1 MKTLVAFLSLFF
13 SFQLFAFAQIDAIES
28 LFEKEAPEFQVNT
41 TVLEDGKLELEI
53 YYTHS
58 RVNTLEVSFWQ
69 MDRGNSRLNQGQRSL
84 IGQIQKLSN
93 RQPTTLVV
101 EGLTNGYFYG
111 FGVDYRRPS
120 NLNLVTKPFKARLL
134 LEGYQYQSISPVV
147 ANRMPGKIETPPASN
162 TEFASKNIEPQTIDN
177 CQNPRIRLSIK
188 SSGYCQDGSMPALL
202 IQNNIDQNW
211 EFTIER
217 RASFGYWQSIYGE
230 GKRLSAKGSIT
241 RTEPLCLLTNGS
253 HELRVL
259 AWGEDCETPV
269 VKVLREPVNVG
280 NGIVAA
286 TKMEEKEEAPSQ
298 YNFLAKSPKK
308 IPDTCLVK
316 GDATL
321 TGNKVSGF
329 VELDRSSPCGTWSPY
344 AMIRYVHPGHRDIV
358 LEPMRLELGE
368 KIEFTMTLD
377 EYDLDRTIHPI
388 NVLTYIH
395 EGRDQEDQLVNAFW
409 IRPEIRNVDAPI
421 ASSTPPPPPA
431 SNNDLGGDLTVNPKE
446 IPAQS
451 VVPQTQYVDRNP
463 SIDIQTKR
471 DNDLQSKNQQ
481 EIPTYDEYAMTQE
494 VNTVNVTAT
503 DPNCTQVHDLQLV
516 YDLQRSKQP
525 LYISWLSPRCCQEG
539 GCEYTI
545 WAGEKPDQLSLVMK
559 GYKGGSKIQELLN
572 PNQSDATYYEVVVKT
587 SNGNR
592 KAAYVVGEGAKY
604 GVEEILA
611 YHDQFNAPKSDALVV
626 KETTTKNGTAST
638 ASFKWDASE
647 ELYTSSEDYD
657 YQQPQLPIT
666 DFLTCKYT
674 NDIRL
679 IGDNPIH
686 VGDEITIKSNYN
698 RPGYVFT
705 LYQKPEGR
713 EDWVIAPGT
722 LELQEK
728 PSFNIKVGK
737 YHSGNYMILLHKE
750 DKNWGC
756 LSKELSASLE
766 IEVLE

>member
-1 MKTLVAFLSLFF
+1 T
-13 SFQLFAFAQIDAIES
+13 
-28 LFEKEAPEFQVNT
+28 
-41 TVLEDGKLELEI
+41 
-53 YYTHS
+53 
-58 RVNTLEVSFWQ
+58 
-69 MDRGNSRLNQGQRSL
+69 
-84 IGQIQKLSN
+84 N
-93 RQPTTLVV
+93 RT
-101 EGLTNGYFYG
+101 
-111 FGVDYRRPS
+111 
-120 NLNLVTKPFKARLL
+120 A
-134 LEGYQYQSISPVV
+134 
-147 ANRMPGKIETPPASN
+147 AKIETPRASN

-188 SSGYCQDGSMPALL
+188 SSGYCQDGGMPALL
-202 IQNNIDQNW
+202 IQNSVDQNW

-217 RASFGYWQSIYGE
+217 RASFGYWQSIFGE
-230 GKRLSAKGSIT
+230 GKRLKAKGAIT

-253 HELRVL
+253 HELRVM
-259 AWGEDCETPV
+259 AWGEGCATPV
-269 VKVLREPVNVG
+269 VKVLREPVSVG
-280 NGIVAA
+280 NGIAV
-286 TKMEEKEEAPSQ
+286 TTQLEKIEEAPSQ

-308 IPDTCLVK
+308 MPDTCLVR

-321 TGNKVSGF
+321 TGNQVSGY

-358 LEPMRLELGE
+358 LEPMRLEQGE
-368 KIEFTMTLD
+368 KVEFTMTLD

-395 EGRDQEDQLVNAFW
+395 EGRHTSRMGGQEDQLVSAFW
-409 IRPEIRNVDAPI
+409 IRPENRNPE
-421 ASSTPPPPPA
+421 ASVALNPPPVPPA
-431 SNNDLGGDLTVNPKE
+431 ANNNLNTDFETIPKE

-451 VVPQTQYVDRNP
+451 IVPQTQYVNP
-463 SIDIQTKR
+463 NSSPETQAKSVQKE
-471 DNDLQSKNQQ
+471 L
-481 EIPTYDEYAMTQE
+481 PTYDEYAMTQE
-494 VNTVNVTAT
+494 VNTVNVTAS
-503 DPNCTQVHDLQLV
+503 DPNCTQIHDLQLV

-545 WAGEKPDQLSLVMK
+545 WAGKKPDQLSLVMK

-604 GVEEILA
+604 GVEEVLA
-611 YHDQFNAPKSDALVV
+611 YHDQFNVPKSDALVV
-626 KETTTKNGTAST
+626 KETTNTTGKATT
-638 ASFKWDASE
+638 ASFEWNASA
-647 ELYTSSEDYD
+647 ELYTTPENYN
-657 YQQPQLPIT
+657 YQQPELPIT

-686 VGDEITIKSNYN
+686 VGDEIIIKSNYN

-722 LELQEK
+722 RELQEK
-728 PSFNIKVGK
+728 PTFNIKVGK

>member
-1 MKTLVAFLSLFF
+1 MKTLVAFLFFFLGVQIFSL
-13 SFQLFAFAQIDAIES
+13 AQIDAIES
-28 LFEKEAPEFQVNT
+28 LFEKESPEFQVNT
-41 TVLEDGKLELEI
+41 TVLEDGKLELEV

-69 MDRGNSRLNQGQRSL
+69 VDRGNSRLNQGEKSL
-84 IGQIQKLSN
+84 LGQLQKLSN
-93 RQPTTLVV
+93 RQPITLIV
-101 EGLTNGYFYG
+101 EGLTNEHFYG

-120 NLNLVTKPFKARLL
+120 NLNLVTKPFTSKLL
-134 LEGYQYQSISPVV
+134 LEGYQYRSINSAIAESPSEKV
-147 ANRMPGKIETPPASN
+147 ETSQASN
-162 TEFASKNIEPQTIDN
+162 REFASKNVIPQAIKE

-188 SSGYCQDGSMPALL
+188 ASGYCQNGGMPALL
-202 IQNNIDQNW
+202 IENNIDQNW

-230 GKRLSAKGSIT
+230 GRRLTAAGAIT
-241 RTEPLCLLTNGS
+241 RTEPLCLLTDGS
-253 HELRVL
+253 HELRVM

-269 VKVLREPVNVG
+269 VKVLREPVVVG
-280 NGIVAA
+280 NGIAVTP
-286 TKMEEKEEAPSQ
+286 TKMEEKEEVPSQ

-308 IPDTCLVK
+308 IPDTCLVR

-321 TGNKVSGF
+321 TGNRVSGY
-329 VELDRSSPCGTWSPY
+329 VQLDKSSPCGTWSPY

-358 LEPMRLELGE
+358 LEPIRLELGE
-368 KIEFTMTLD
+368 KVNFTMTLD

-395 EGRDQEDQLVNAFW
+395 ESRNKEDQLVSAFW
-409 IRPEIRNVDAPI
+409 IRPENRNVEAPV
-421 ASSTPPPPPA
+421 AVVNTPPSPPKTNNNTLDNNNILS
-431 SNNDLGGDLTVNPKE
+431 SNRTD
-446 IPAQS
+446 IPTQS
-451 VVPQTQYVDRNP
+451 VVPQTEYVDRNTAVKETTT
-463 SIDIQTKR
+463 Q
-471 DNDLQSKNQQ
+471 
-481 EIPTYDEYAMTQE
+481 PTYEEYAMTDE
-494 VNTVNVTAT
+494 VKTVNVTAT

-559 GYKGGSKIQELLN
+559 GYKAGSKIQELLN
-572 PNQSDATYYEVVVKT
+572 PNQSSATYYEVVVKT

-592 KAAYVVGEGAKY
+592 KAAYVIGEGAKY
-604 GVEEILA
+604 GVEEILD
-611 YHDQFNAPKSDALVV
+611 YHDRFNAPKSDALVV
-626 KETTTKNGTAST
+626 KETTDKSGKAST
-638 ASFKWDASE
+638 ASFEWEAPE
-647 ELYTSSEDYD
+647 ELYTEPENYD
-657 YQQPQLPIT
+657 YQQAELPIS
-666 DFLTCKYT
+666 DFSICKYT

-679 IGDNPIH
+679 IGEDPIH

-705 LYQKPEGR
+705 LYQRPEGR

-722 LELQEK
+722 RELQEK
-728 PSFNIKVGK
+728 SSFTVKAGK

-756 LSKELSASLE
+756 LSKQLSASLK

>member
-1 MKTLVAFLSLFF
+1 MKTLVAFLSFFF

-41 TVLEDGKLELEI
+41 TVLEDGKLELEV

-69 MDRGNSRLNQGQRSL
+69 VDRGDSRLNQGEKSL
-84 IGQIQKLSN
+84 IGQLQKLSN
-93 RQPTTLVV
+93 RQSTTLVV
-101 EGLTNGYFYG
+101 EGMTHEHFYG

-120 NLNLVTKPFKARLL
+120 NINLVTKPFKSKLL
-134 LEGYQYQSISPVV
+134 LEGYQYQSISQPI
-147 ANRMPGKIETPPASN
+147 AKTPPATMETPKANHQEFVSRN
-162 TEFASKNIEPQTIDN
+162 TENQVAND
-177 CQNPRIRLSIK
+177 CVNPKIRLNYK
-188 SSGYCQDGSMPALL
+188 SSGYCQDGEMPALI
-202 IQNNIDQNW
+202 IQNSVEQNW

-230 GKRLSAKGSIT
+230 GKRLKAKGSIT
-241 RTEPLCLLTNGS
+241 RTEPLCLLTDGS

-259 AWGEDCETPV
+259 AWGEGCATPV
-269 VKVLREPVNVG
+269 VKVLREQILVG
-280 NGIVAA
+280 NGGVASA
-286 TKMEEKEEAPSQ
+286 PTAKTEAKEEAPSQ

-308 IPDTCLVK
+308 TPDTCLVR

-321 TGNKVSGF
+321 TGNIISGY
-329 VELDRSSPCGTWSPY
+329 VQLDKSSPCGTWSPY

-358 LEPMRLELGE
+358 LEPVRLELGE
-368 KIEFTMTLD
+368 KVEFTMKLD

-395 EGRDQEDQLVNAFW
+395 ENRSTSDDQVVSAFW
-409 IRPEIRNVDAPI
+409 IRPENRNMDA
-421 ASSTPPPPPA
+421 SLSVNTPPAPPA
-431 SNNDLGGDLTVNPKE
+431 INRNTTTSNEDFASTNSA
-446 IPAQS
+446 IPTQS
-451 VVPQTQYVDRNP
+451 VAPKVKYVAP
-463 SIDIQTKR
+463 STTTEKSINST
-471 DNDLQSKNQQ
+471 NQ
-481 EIPTYDEYAMTQE
+481 PPSYDEYAMTEE
-494 VNTVNVTAT
+494 VKTVNVTAT

-545 WAGEKPDQLSLVMK
+545 WAGEKPDELSLVMK
-559 GYKGGSKIQELLN
+559 GYKAGSKIQELLN
-572 PNQSDATYYEVVVKT
+572 PSQSKATYYEVVVKT

-604 GVEEILA
+604 GVEEILD
-611 YHDQFNAPKSDALVV
+611 YHDRFNAPKSDALMI
-626 KETTTKNGTAST
+626 KETTSKSGKAST
-638 ASFKWDASE
+638 ASFQWDE
-647 ELYTSSEDYD
+647 TDGELYTESSAYN
-657 YQQPQLPIT
+657 YQQPELPIS
-666 DFLTCKYT
+666 DFSTCKYT

-679 IGDNPIH
+679 IGDHPIH

-705 LYQKPEGR
+705 LYQRPEGR

-722 LELQEK
+722 RELQEK
-728 PSFNIKVGK
+728 PTFTIKAGK

>member
-1 MKTLVAFLSLFF
+1 MSMKTLVAFLSFFF

-41 TVLEDGKLELEI
+41 TVLEDGKLELEV

-69 MDRGNSRLNQGQRSL
+69 MDRGNSRLNQGQKSL
-84 IGQIQKLSN
+84 VGQIQKLSN

-101 EGLTNGYFYG
+101 EGLTNEHFYG

-120 NLNLVTKPFKARLL
+120 NLNLVNKPFKAKLL
-134 LEGYQYQSISPVV
+134 LEGYQYQAINPVIT
-147 ANRMPGKIETPPASN
+147 NRTAKKIETSRTSN
-162 TEFASKNIEPQTIDN
+162 TEFASKNIEPQTINN

-188 SSGYCQDGSMPALL
+188 SSGYCQDGGMPALL
-202 IQNNIDQNW
+202 IQNSVDQNW

-217 RASFGYWQSIYGE
+217 RASFGYWQSIFGE
-230 GKRLSAKGSIT
+230 GKRLKAKGAIT

-253 HELRVL
+253 HELRVM
-259 AWGEDCETPV
+259 AWGEGCATPV
-269 VKVLREPVNVG
+269 VKVLREPVSVG
-280 NGIVAA
+280 NGIAV
-286 TKMEEKEEAPSQ
+286 TTQLEKIEEAPSQ

-308 IPDTCLVK
+308 MPDTCLVR

-321 TGNKVSGF
+321 TGNQVSGY

-358 LEPMRLELGE
+358 LEPMRLEQGE
-368 KIEFTMTLD
+368 KVEFTMTLD

-395 EGRDQEDQLVNAFW
+395 EGRHTSRMGGQEDQLVSAFW
-409 IRPEIRNVDAPI
+409 IRPENRNPE
-421 ASSTPPPPPA
+421 ASVALNPPPVPPA
-431 SNNDLGGDLTVNPKE
+431 ANNNLNTDFETIPKE

-451 VVPQTQYVDRNP
+451 QYVNP
-463 SIDIQTKR
+463 NSSPETQAKSVQKE
-471 DNDLQSKNQQ
+471 L
-481 EIPTYDEYAMTQE
+481 PTYDEYAMTQE
-494 VNTVNVTAT
+494 VNTVNVTAS
-503 DPNCTQVHDLQLV
+503 DPNCTQIHDLQLV

-545 WAGEKPDQLSLVMK
+545 WAGKKPDQLSLVMK

-604 GVEEILA
+604 GVEEVLA
-611 YHDQFNAPKSDALVV
+611 YHDQFNVPKSDALVV
-626 KETTTKNGTAST
+626 KETTNTTGKATT
-638 ASFKWDASE
+638 ASFEWNASA
-647 ELYTSSEDYD
+647 ELYTTPEDYN
-657 YQQPQLPIT
+657 YQQPELPIT

-679 IGDNPIH
+679 IGDSPIH
-686 VGDEITIKSNYN
+686 VGDEIIIKSNYN

-722 LELQEK
+722 RELQEK
-728 PSFNIKVGK
+728 PTFNIKVGK